1 MFDKWFVLL
10 QKQLHGECGCLQ
22 KLSEWGL
29 EYRSVGCQDS
39 ILACIKRLDLC
50 DQPVSNFG
58 CVSCCMVQGLVTQF
72 PPGNNCLQYDGNDL
86 SHEIRRSVVD

>member
-50 DQPVSNFG
+50 DQPVSNFRFVSLYDAGLG
-58 CVSCCMVQGLVTQF
+58 CAVSTGQQL
-72 PPGNNCLQYDGNDL
+72 P
-86 SHEIRRSVVD
+86 SR